1 MTPKQETLYWREWG
15 KTRARLI
22 SDGLTSGQAAAKRHS
37 LHIKAL
43 GRDQRPRHRLHHR
56 ARRRRNHRALLL
68 PRISRRPRL
77 PPRPRQIR
85 ALGDMSGRLRTYN
98 HARQADWHERA
109 LYGHK
114 PNKLDRDRF
123 AGETTA
129 AAGPLDTLDA
139 ADVRKRHITMASR
152 HQRKTRGQ
160 KTEARKPKPPS
171 VPPPKSPDPVPAS
184 TSDEAD
190 WPF

>member
-1 MTPKQETLYWREWG
+1 MTPAQRSRYFRDLWPAACAANNWS
-15 KTRARLI
+15 TRDEGRRKKVTA
-22 SDGLTSGQAAAKRHS
+22 DCMAAIRAPATDS
-37 LHIKAL
+37 TTAL
-43 GRDQRPRHRLHHR
+43 GEDEITALFCYLEFLADPDSP
-56 ARRRRNHRALLL
+56 RALDKSA
-68 PRISRRPRL
+68 RWVTC
-77 PPRPRQIR
+77 QE
-85 ALGDMSGRLRTYN
+85 DYRTYN
-98 HARQADWHERA
+98 RARQADWHERS

-123 AGETTA
+123 AGETSA
-129 AAGPLDTLDA
+129 SAGPLDTLDPEA
-139 ADVRKRHITMASR
+139 IRQRHITMASR